1 MDNKLKTFE
10 EFYGDVPET
19 EADAIDD
26 YADSLNSGVN
36 IEIQTTLTPLFDKY
50 GEDVVIDAIRRLYI

>member
-26 YADSLNSGVN
+26 YADSLSSGVN